1 MPRSVLLIKG
11 ELNMSSTLEL
21 ASTKKIPIDDDCGV
35 VDMPSVEGI
44 LADNQLNKCLIVS
57 AYTDVDWIEKLLNIL
72 SRKTSKKTLVQFY
85 LDRGASKYR
94 LVKTRLDSLACR
106 IRNSFSKNSGIYL
119 VSCKGLFHSKMIY
132 SESLTNIRVVVGSI
146 NFTKCAFGDN
156 EEIALVENYY
166 KPKIERPRHRRKR
179 KKTRE
184 YRPAIMDPMLQYVR
198 NLERVS
204 IRIPHKFDGNYRTL
218 RNRLLDGYLFKRVNE
233 IDPFVFQL
241 NFPKEFLKRLSKKND
256 NNDENTDLLNIYLKD
271 LKENSISIKKI
282 LGENEETELRLTKQ
296 ERSKLKS
303 YSLESSYG
311 FWVPREY
318 YETIMKSC
326 EQSKK
331 NKEAKLDN
339 SINSLNKTIQIEK
352 GFEVFKNAIIEKVKS
367 VDKKSLNPSD
377 KKIID
382 RLQTSWQK
390 WFKKLRKKFCIPY
403 DNTTYS
409 ELEKEACDKLKSKL
423 SSNLYGYP
431 MPNLWDDVDAAE
443 EFESSILN
451 SIEYLLHRVG
461 KKTTL
466 IKDLIGK
473 NICVTE
479 EDIKEILVKHE
490 FKLPAANNTKK

>member
-1 MPRSVLLIKG
+1 
-11 ELNMSSTLEL
+11 MSSTLEF
-21 ASTKKIPIDDDCGV
+21 ASTKKLPVEDDCGV
-35 VDMPSVEGI
+35 VDMPSIEEI
-44 LADNQLNKCLIVS
+44 LADNQLNKCLIIS
-57 AYTDVDWIEKLLNIL
+57 AYTDVDWIEMLLNIL
-72 SRKTSKKTLVQFY
+72 SEKTSKKTLVQFY

-94 LVKTRLDSLACR
+94 LVKNRLDALAYR

-119 VSCKGLFHSKMIY
+119 VSCDGLFHSKMIY
-132 SESLTNIRVVVGSI
+132 SESLTNIKVVVGSI
-146 NFTKCAFGDN
+146 NFTKRAFGDN
-156 EEIALVENYY
+156 EEIALVESYY

-184 YRPAIMDPMLQYVR
+184 YRPTIIDPMLRYIQ
-198 NLERVS
+198 NLGRVS
-204 IRIPHKFDGNYRTL
+204 IRIPHKFDSNYKTL

-233 IDPFVFQL
+233 VDPFVFQL

-256 NNDENTDLLNIYLKD
+256 NNDEIIDRLNYYLKD

-282 LGENEETELRLTKQ
+282 LGEKEENEQGLTKQ

-318 YETIMKSC
+318 YTTIIKSC
-326 EQSKK
+326 EKSKK
-331 NKEAKLDN
+331 NKEAKLDD
-339 SINSLNKTIQIEK
+339 SINSLNKTAQIEK
-352 GFEVFKNAIIEKVKS
+352 GFETFKNAIIEKVKPI
-367 VDKKSLNPSD
+367 DKKFLNPSD

-382 RLQTSWQK
+382 RLQASWQK

-403 DNTTYS
+403 DNATYS
-409 ELEKEACDKLKSKL
+409 ELEKDACQKLKDKL

-431 MPNLWDDVDAAE
+431 MPNIWDDVDAAE

-451 SIEYLLHRVG
+451 SIEYLLHRIG

-466 IKDLIGK
+466 IKDLIGE

-490 FKLPAANNTKK
+490 FKLPITKNTKK